1 MNVSSQYPKDE
12 FDRAGEDM
20 PVGMHR
26 PQPSKWKAVI
36 PFLLILVLVPL
47 LGWGA
52 NHLLTSRGVV
62 SGSESDTTTSQS
74 AQSTD
79 EGESGTQSGDG
90 SSSSQEPSESATP
103 DTTPTEESTPDTT
116 PSTQTSTASVDYNVV
131 ISVLNGTGQAGLA
144 AQKTALLNS
153 VGFPGTTAANATG
166 WSTTV
171 STVYYR
177 DPDLEATAQAIAQT
191 LGISNTALNTTDLGS
206 ADVVVVLK

>member
-1 MNVSSQYPKDE
+1 MSVSSQYPKDE

-74 AQSTD
+74 SSSDVVQ
-79 EGESGTQSGDG
+79 SGTEASA
-90 SSSSQEPSESATP
+90 SAEPSESATQE
-103 DTTPTEESTPDTT
+103 TSPTEESTPQAS
-116 PSTQTSTASVDYNVV
+116 PSTEASTSSVDYGVA
-131 ISVLNGTGQAGLA
+131 ISVLNGTGTSGLA
-144 AQKTALLNS
+144 AEKAAQLNTA
-153 VGFPGTTAANATG
+153 GFPGTTAANATG

-171 STVYYR
+171 TTVYYR

-191 LGISNTALNTTDLGS
+191 LGISNTVLNTTDLGS
-206 ADVVVVLK
+206 SDVVVVLK

>member
-1 MNVSSQYPKDE
+1 MSSQYPKDE

-62 SGSESDTTTSQS
+62 SGSESDPATSQS
-74 AQSTD
+74 SQPASGAQST
-79 EGESGTQSGDG
+79 GPSGDVAA
-90 SSSSQEPSESATP
+90 SPQPSESATP
-103 DTTPTEESTPDTT
+103 ETTPTEASTPEASPT
-116 PSTQTSTASVDYNVV
+116 PTPTADHNVV
-131 ISVLNGTGQAGLA
+131 ISVLNGTGTSGLA
-144 AQKTALLNS
+144 AQKVSLLNEA
-153 VGFPGTTAANATG
+153 GFAGTSAANATG

-171 STVYYR
+171 STVYYG
-177 DPDLEATAQAIAQT
+177 DPDLEVTAQAIAQT
-191 LGISNTALNTTDLGS
+191 LGISNIAVNTTDLGN

>member
-1 MNVSSQYPKDE
+1 MSSQYPKDE

-62 SGSESDTTTSQS
+62 PGAESDRTTSQS
-74 AQSTD
+74 SQPASGAQSARPSD
-79 EGESGTQSGDG
+79 DVAASPQS
-90 SSSSQEPSESATP
+90 SEPAAPE
-103 DTTPTEESTPDTT
+103 TTPTEASTPEAPT
-116 PSTQTSTASVDYNVV
+116 PTETAAPSVDHNVA
-131 ISVLNGTGQAGLA
+131 ISVLNGTGRAGLA
-144 AQKTALLNS
+144 AQKATALNNA
-153 VGFPGTTAANATG
+153 GFAGTTAANASG
-166 WSTTV
+166 WKTTT

-177 DPDLEATAQAIAQT
+177 DPDLEATAQAVAQT
-191 LGISNTALNTTDLGS
+191 LGISNVVLQQTGLGN
-206 ADVVVVLK
+206 ADVAVILK